1 MFWIV
6 LSIGPESFLEAH
18 PNASNFELKSPTT
31 GPSEQPRHFLAYQYF
46 YLQKIH

>member
-18 PNASNFELKSPTT
+18 PNAFNFELKSPTNMHDIV
-31 GPSEQPRHFLAYQYF
+31 G
-46 YLQKIH
+46 KIVDGLKK